1 MWKLKVPALE
11 KTGTSRVDLR
21 SSFSNPRKPLGSL
34 ISGVLRSSRAR
45 QPRTRGTQIADE
57 RGPVRETSRQSQTR
71 LSVSNRAELLAGY
84 ASGVPV
90 RELAAQFKVHR
101 GTVREIAR
109 QAGLAAR
116 RPELP
121 DAIR

>member
-1 MWKLKVPALE
+1 M
-11 KTGTSRVDLR
+11 DLR
-21 SSFSNPRKPLGSL
+21 SSFSNPRKSLGSL
-34 ISGVLRSSRAR
+34 ISRVLRGSRAHD
-45 QPRTRGTQIADE
+45 PRTRDGRITDQ
-57 RGPVRETSRQSQTR
+57 RGPVRESSRQSQTR
-71 LSVSNRAELLAGY
+71 LSVSSRAELLAGY

-116 RPELP
+116 QPELP
-121 DAIR
+121 DTIRQDAPGSTPTA